1 MMRYMPSEP
10 GGHDSFHSLALS
22 DSSRILALDWGSK
35 RVGLAISDPLGFTA
49 QGLPTMSR
57 KSKQRDINYLR
68 SLVRKHHVSLVL
80 LGNPLQMD
88 GTEGSH
94 TEMIRSVGEEL
105 QEELGVKV
113 RLWDERLTSAE
124 ANRIF
129 EEAGVSASKRRA
141 SVDRVAAVLL
151 LQNFLE
157 SQSQKPRAPESAS

>member
-1 MMRYMPSEP
+1 MPSEP
-10 GGHDSFHSLALS
+10 GGHDFPRNLALS

-35 RVGLAISDPLGFTA
+35 RVGLAVSDPLGLTA

-57 KSKQRDINYLR
+57 RNKQRDMNYLR
-68 SLVRKHHVSLVL
+68 SLVRRYQVSLVL

-88 GTEGSH
+88 GTEGAN
-94 TEMIRSVGEEL
+94 TEMIRSVATEL
-105 QEELGVKV
+105 REELGVEV

-124 ANRIF
+124 ANRMF

-157 SQSQKPRAPESAS
+157 SQPRKAVGPESAS